1 MRALRL
7 RHELAPV
14 FDDLGAVAVDFEP
27 GERFVEGRAVEQ
39 AALGAMGRLD
49 VEQPVLQ
56 ADNLLQPLD
65 VAPRDRKQ
73 AELDAALE
81 RICREA
87 LPASDQAERLQQ

>member
-1 MRALRL
+1 ML
-7 RHELAPV
+7 
-14 FDDLGAVAVDFEP
+14 DDVGPVAVDFEP
-27 GERFVEGRAVEQ
+27 GERFVERRAVEQ
-39 AALGAMGRLD
+39 AALGAMRRLD
-49 VEQPVLQ
+49 VEQPMLQ
-56 ADNLLQPLD
+56 AEDLLQPLD